1 MEKIF
6 TTFNFSNE
14 RVDGIDKVTGKAK
27 YTAEHSL
34 PNLAYGVFI
43 CSTIAKGKI
52 KKIES
57 AEALKVVGA
66 IEILYYENCPKIPG
80 FQPSA
85 FPEMKNVSEWRGLK
99 VFNDNLVRFYGQPIG
114 LALADS
120 TESANEMARQVKI
133 EYEAEPFET
142 DFNTLRKDTSKL
154 KGKNNY
160 SRGKSQAYKDAPF
173 FIEAEYNIPI
183 EVHNP
188 MEMHATIAHW
198 ETNDSITLYDKTQGP
213 KATQSAIAK
222 LFGLPDK
229 NVRVI
234 AENVGGAFGSA
245 LRSWANVPAAAIA
258 AQKINRPVKVVLT
271 RPQMFN
277 LVGYRPQ
284 SWQKIGI
291 GGDEQGNL
299 LGISHTAISNTSRYE
314 DFREGIVDVS
324 RFLYKCE
331 NVETD
336 YKILPLDLS
345 TPTWMRGPGEAS
357 GCYALE
363 SALDELAFKLKMD
376 PLELRIKNFT
386 EIQQESKLPWS
397 AINLPDCY
405 KKGAELIGWAN
416 RKLQPKSLKKGDWYV
431 GYGMGVGVFGASR
444 GVSTVRAI
452 LYADGRVQL
461 ESAVSD
467 MGTGTATAMV
477 KIAAASL
484 GVAAEKIK
492 FVMGD
497 SDLPPGPMQGGST
510 TTSTLG
516 SGVHLVCESL
526 KELLKDVAIQ
536 TVEPFKQL
544 TKDKIGI
551 DGLQLFSLENKD
563 ISIQATTLI
572 KNKNVSYIDIIKT
585 SPGLNTRELQKATN
599 SFSVHFV
606 KVHVH
611 SKTNEIQLK
620 HIVTTGDAGKII
632 SEETA
637 RSQMLGG
644 VVGGIG
650 MALTE
655 ELKIDHSKGR
665 IINASLG
672 SYIVPRHTMIPPI
685 DIWFT
690 NKPDPYINAIGA
702 KGLGEIPI
710 IGFAAAVSNA
720 IFNATGKRVRDLP
733 ITQEKLTATK
743 AI

>member
-1 MEKIF
+1 M
-6 TTFNFSNE
+6 
-14 RVDGIDKVTGKAK
+14 
-27 YTAEHSL
+27 
-34 PNLAYGVFI
+34 
-43 CSTIAKGKI
+43 
-52 KKIES
+52 
-57 AEALKVVGA
+57 
-66 IEILYYENCPKIPG
+66 
-80 FQPSA
+80 
-85 FPEMKNVSEWRGLK
+85 
-99 VFNDNLVRFYGQPIG
+99 
-114 LALADS
+114 
-120 TESANEMARQVKI
+120 
-133 EYEAEPFET
+133 
-142 DFNTLRKDTSKL
+142 
-154 KGKNNY
+154 
-160 SRGKSQAYKDAPF
+160 
-173 FIEAEYNIPI
+173 
-183 EVHNP
+183 
-188 MEMHATIAHW
+188 
-198 ETNDSITLYDKTQGP
+198 
-213 KATQSAIAK
+213 
-222 LFGLPDK
+222 LF
-229 NVRVI
+229 
-234 AENVGGAFGSA
+234 
-245 LRSWANVPAAAIA
+245 RS
-258 AQKINRPVKVVLT
+258 
-271 RPQMFN
+271 
-277 LVGYRPQ
+277 
-284 SWQKIGI
+284 
-291 GGDEQGNL
+291 
-299 LGISHTAISNTSRYE
+299 
-314 DFREGIVDVS
+314 
-324 RFLYKCE
+324 
-331 NVETD
+331 
-336 YKILPLDLS
+336 
-345 TPTWMRGPGEAS
+345 
-357 GCYALE
+357 
-363 SALDELAFKLKMD
+363 
-376 PLELRIKNFT
+376 
-386 EIQQESKLPWS
+386 LPWS

-484 GVAAEKIK
+484 GIAAEKIK

-551 DGLQLFSLENKD
+551 EGLQLFSLENKD

-665 IINASLG
+665 IMNASLG